1 MRIVDNLVGI
11 LLSFRNS
18 SRQVPMKLP
27 QTLSIVVILCFAA
40 GIGYAQGSDVANQS
54 LTLEVKPITK
64 IAVSGNPNALIIT
77 DATAGMDLTSVSDEH
92 TTYSITTNM
101 NSMKIVA
108 SINNGM
114 PSGTTLSIELGS
126 GAGISKGSVDISN
139 ATTPVDVVTGIG
151 QGNDVDQS
159 IRYVFAAN
167 ADVPAIPND
176 SRTITLT
183 LTN

>member
-1 MRIVDNLVGI
+1 MMIVDNLVKI
-11 LLSFRNS
+11 PLSFGGS
-18 SRQVPMKLP
+18 SPQVPMTLP
-27 QTLSIVVILCFAA
+27 RTFSIVAILCFAA
-40 GIGYAQGSDVANQS
+40 SIACAQGSDVAHQS

-64 IAVSGNPNALIIT
+64 IAVSGNPDALVIT

-101 NSMKIVA
+101 SSMKIVA

-114 PSGTTLSIELGS
+114 PAGTALTIELGS
-126 GAGISKGSVDISN
+126 GAGISKGSVDLSN

-151 QGNDVDQS
+151 QGNDVNQS

-167 ADVPAIPND
+167 ADVAAIPND
-176 SRTITLT
+176 SRVITLT